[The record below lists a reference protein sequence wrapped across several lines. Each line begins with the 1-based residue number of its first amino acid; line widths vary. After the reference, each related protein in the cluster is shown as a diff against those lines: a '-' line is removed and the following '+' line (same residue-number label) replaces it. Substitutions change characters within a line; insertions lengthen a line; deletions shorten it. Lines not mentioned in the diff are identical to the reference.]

1 MRKLRRSFNHF
12 LNLLIYYP
20 HFLKHERAA
29 TTYAVVTFFLCFGVC
44 VSSITTF
51 TIALVYSDLEILVVI
66 AATLASICVA
76 YRILRSCFYEH
87 FCSTYSKVLLSDV
100 IATNLDLIKITYDT
114 TSHLTIVE
122 AGLDQVGLKFHAR
135 FGGIRAARRIYD
147 VVQAIQHDKIDSISE
162 EVTDTTKV
170 LSIRFI
176 HSLI

>member
-1 MRKLRRSFNHF
+1 M
-12 LNLLIYYP
+12 
-20 HFLKHERAA
+20 
-29 TTYAVVTFFLCFGVC
+29 
-44 VSSITTF
+44 
-51 TIALVYSDLEILVVI
+51 
-66 AATLASICVA
+66 
-76 YRILRSCFYEH
+76 
-87 FCSTYSKVLLSDV
+87 SDV